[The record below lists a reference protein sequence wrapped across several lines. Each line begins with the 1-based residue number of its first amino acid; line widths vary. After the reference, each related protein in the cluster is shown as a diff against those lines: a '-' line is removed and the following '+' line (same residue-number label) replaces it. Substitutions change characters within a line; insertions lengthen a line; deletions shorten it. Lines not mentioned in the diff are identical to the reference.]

1 MLSKNF
7 LKVNFLYGS
16 HTFEILTLNCYHSG
30 MLDKSDLQ
38 QIKKLLHEEVDPIKD
53 NINLLKGDVSGLKD
67 DMKSVK
73 GDIGVL
79 KGDVSGLKD
88 DMKSVKGDISVL
100 KGDVSGLKD
109 DMKSVK
115 GDIGVLKDNSSKIR
129 KDINTIV
136 SFFDREYVDLRDRV
150 SRIEEILKLT
160 PR

>member
-1 MLSKNF
+1 
-7 LKVNFLYGS
+7 
-16 HTFEILTLNCYHSG
+16 

-53 NINLLKGDVSGLKD
+53 NINLLKDDVSGLKD
-67 DMKSVK
+67 
-73 GDIGVL
+73 
-79 KGDVSGLKD
+79 
-88 DMKSVKGDISVL
+88 
-100 KGDVSGLKD
+100 DVSGLKD

-150 SRIEEILKLT
+150 SCIEEILKLT

>member
-79 KGDVSGLKD
+79 K
-88 DMKSVKGDISVL
+88 
-100 KGDVSGLKD
+100 
-109 DMKSVK
+109 
-115 GDIGVLKDNSSKIR
+115 DNSSKIR

-150 SRIEEILKLT
+150 SRI
-160 PR
+160 

>member
-1 MLSKNF
+1 
-7 LKVNFLYGS
+7 
-16 HTFEILTLNCYHSG
+16 

-53 NINLLKGDVSGLKD
+53 NINLLKDDVSGLKDDVSGLKD

-79 KGDVSGLKD
+79 KGDVS
-88 DMKSVKGDISVL
+88 
-100 KGDVSGLKD
+100 
-109 DMKSVK
+109 
-115 GDIGVLKDNSSKIR
+115 VLKDNSSKIR

-150 SRIEEILKLT
+150 SRIEEILELT